1 MRKSRLLE
9 CKCNGFMKNRVLS
22 AGPAALA
29 AAPMLT
35 FQFKRREKTHE
46 EEKSQGGCFSSGF
59 SGRGG
64 RGGGVYD
71 RAAVSAGR
79 AEIRAAIGEGECGD
93 HRRGWSGSH
102 KCAGA
107 ICGR

>member
-35 FQFKRREKTHE
+35 FQLKRREKTHE
-46 EEKSQGGCFSSGF
+46 EEKSQSGCFSSGF

-71 RAAVSAGR
+71 RAAVCAGR
-79 AEIRAAIGEGECGD
+79 AKIRAAERESECGH
-93 HRRGWSGSH
+93 HRRGRTGEDQR
-102 KCAGA
+102 AGA
-107 ICGR
+107 VC